1 MDFQVRSIWI
11 KVKIDCLN
19 LDIGLPDCK
28 SSNPRGE
35 QAKNFPNFW
44 VSCEGFLLSSLLTWS
59 IFHGRERMY

>member
-35 QAKNFPNFW
+35 QAKNFPNF
-44 VSCEGFLLSSLLTWS
+44 
-59 IFHGRERMY
+59 